1 MTMDFER
8 FEILTFDCY
17 GTLIDWEAG
26 ILAALRPVLDRH
38 GVTMGDDAILER
50 YGAAESAVQG
60 GDFLPYADVLR
71 HVMDRLAEQSGITLV
86 AGERDALV
94 DSIGRWPAFPDTAG
108 ALRALKK
115 RYRLVV
121 VSNIDDD
128 LFARTAPNLGVEMD
142 DVITALQVRSY
153 KPAPAHFERILE
165 RTGARKDGVLHVA
178 QSLFHDIAPAR
189 ALGFATVWVNRRAG
203 RAGGGATPRAEA
215 RPDLEVPD
223 LASLVRLV
231 ERT

>member
-1 MTMDFER
+1 MDFDR
-8 FEILTFDCY
+8 FDTLTFDCY
-17 GTLIDWEAG
+17 GTLIDWESG
-26 ILAALRPVLDRH
+26 ILAALRPVLETH
-38 GVTMGDDAILER
+38 GVTASDDEILER

-60 GDFLPYADVLR
+60 GAFLPYADVLR
-71 HVMDRLAEQSGITLV
+71 RVMDRIAEQAGIALA

-94 DSIGRWPAFPDTAG
+94 DSVGRWPAFPDTPD
-108 ALRALKK
+108 ALAALKRK
-115 RYRLVV
+115 YRLVV

-153 KPAPAHFERILE
+153 KPAPAHFERMLE
-165 RTGARKDGVLHVA
+165 RTGAAKEKVLHVA

-203 RAGGGATPRAEA
+203 KGGGGATPRADA

-223 LASLVRLV
+223 LATLVRLV